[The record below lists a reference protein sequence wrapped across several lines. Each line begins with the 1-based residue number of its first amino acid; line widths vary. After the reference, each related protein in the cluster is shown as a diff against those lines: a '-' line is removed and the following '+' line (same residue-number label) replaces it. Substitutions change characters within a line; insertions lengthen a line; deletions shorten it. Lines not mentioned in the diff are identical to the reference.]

1 MPAHSIAAIRTQVES
16 RLGGRTAAA
25 FDVHA
30 RPPTATIPTGIDDI
44 DRALGGIPVGSIT
57 ELVAPRFISGGQKSI
72 QAQLL
77 ARATQEQVCALVD
90 ATDSFD
96 PKSAQAIGVDL
107 QRLLWVRCSGRGMMS
122 LEQAFKC
129 ADLLLQGSGGFGAI
143 VVDLSGLSPRFVRK
157 VPLTTWFRFRAVIE
171 KQETALVFST
181 PHSVT
186 STCSELVLAF
196 STQHVR
202 WSQATELCP
211 THARVFAGF
220 DFQAEI
226 TRKRSFK
233 KPVQSASHTLDCYP
247 RLA

>member
-1 MPAHSIAAIRTQVES
+1 MHSVASIRAQVES
-16 RLGGRTAAA
+16 RLGRRASAA
-25 FDVHA
+25 FHVNV
-30 RPPTATIPTGIDDI
+30 RPPDATIRTGIDDI
-44 DRALGGIPVGSIT
+44 DRALGGIPVGAIT
-57 ELVAPRFISGGQKSI
+57 ELVAPRFISAGQKSI

-77 ARATQEQVCALVD
+77 ARATEEQVCALVD

-96 PKSAQAIGVDL
+96 PKSAQAVGVNL
-107 QRLLWVRCSGRGMMS
+107 QRLLWVRCSGRAMKG

-143 VVDLSGLSPRFVRK
+143 VVDLAGLPERFVRK
-157 VPLTTWFRFRAVIE
+157 VPLTTWFRFRAVVE

-181 PHSVT
+181 PCAVT
-186 STCSELVLAF
+186 STCSELALAL
-196 STQHVR
+196 STQDMR
-202 WSQATELCP
+202 WSQTSERYP

-220 DFQAEI
+220 DFQAEV

-233 KPVQSASHTLDCYP
+233 KPVQSASHTLRCYP